1 MNSDTS
7 ITKERR
13 TARLSR
19 TTAIAVIAAVLFVSL
34 IIIKPSAPENIVLLT
49 GPEGSSYHEM
59 GKTLAASLDKIGLE
73 TEVRVTRG
81 GIDNAKQLAVGA
93 ANTVALAPSNIERL
107 LDPEVEI
114 GDLVSLGSI
123 AFEPFWLFSRS
134 EFEVVNLADLAGLR
148 VVPGATDT
156 VAYHMAMVLLKSNNV
171 LDQVEI
177 VSFDDHTPEDAEA
190 ALVDGRVDA
199 VFANGTPASPLI
211 MGLLGHPD
219 LSCLS
224 FDRTEAYEAWYPGIA
239 RIIIPEGIADLENNL
254 PGEDLVLLSATT
266 NLLTFDSL
274 YPGVVPLVLQA
285 VTKTDDRRRFTTT
298 TTTFPNGENTSV
310 PLDRAAARYYDH
322 GETGLGKHLPY
333 KVTRWINHLGY
344 VVLPLL
350 TLSVLLLK
358 LVPMG
363 LKIFSSIKL
372 TGMLKQLESVEKA
385 HAAGADPTELLA
397 QLDELDR
404 KTAEIFVS
412 RSMVHD
418 YIDDRQFLHD
428 MRERVTASESTTHA
442 EKTRN

>member
-1 MNSDTS
+1 MT
-7 ITKERR
+7 
-13 TARLSR
+13 
-19 TTAIAVIAAVLFVSL
+19 
-34 IIIKPSAPENIVLLT
+34 P
-49 GPEGSSYHEM
+49 
-59 GKTLAASLDKIGLE
+59 
-73 TEVRVTRG
+73 
-81 GIDNAKQLAVGA
+81 
-93 ANTVALAPSNIERL
+93 TVAATATRTGWISRIRLIVYKGNRPAPSNIERL

-177 VSFDDHTPEDAEA
+177 VSFDDHTPEDAAA

-211 MGLLGHPD
+211 M
-219 LSCLS
+219 
-224 FDRTEAYEAWYPGIA
+224 
-239 RIIIPEGIADLENNL
+239 
-254 PGEDLVLLSATT
+254 
-266 NLLTFDSL
+266 
-274 YPGVVPLVLQA
+274 
-285 VTKTDDRRRFTTT
+285 
-298 TTTFPNGENTSV
+298 
-310 PLDRAAARYYDH
+310 
-322 GETGLGKHLPY
+322 
-333 KVTRWINHLGY
+333 
-344 VVLPLL
+344 
-350 TLSVLLLK
+350 
-358 LVPMG
+358 
-363 LKIFSSIKL
+363 
-372 TGMLKQLESVEKA
+372 GMLKQLESVEKA

-404 KTAEIFVS
+404 KTAEIFVP

-428 MRERVTASESTTHA
+428 MRERVAASEFTTHA